1 MPPFNLDTCAR
12 PNILTLKPYR
22 CARDD
27 YADNGT
33 NILLDAN
40 ENAYGPCLSP
50 NALSLSSSLHRY
62 PDPHQRPLKQL
73 LCNLRNSDS
82 SESLPLTPDH
92 LFLGVGSDEAID
104 ALLRCFCEPGR
115 DRILTCPPTYG
126 MYAVSAHIN
135 NVAIHPVPLLDAPSF
150 ALDLPAIYA
159 ALDASAT
166 SPNPIKLI
174 YLCSPGNPTASL
186 LPRADIEHIL
196 AHPSWNGILILDEA
210 YIDFA
215 PDASSLAPLVSTHQN
230 LVVMQTLSKA
240 FGLAAIR
247 LGAAFAS
254 PPVATLL
261 NSLKAPYNISAPTSN
276 LAVAALSPDGLKIMH
291 RNRCQISDQRNR
303 LLRQLPSI
311 PGIGRLRG
319 GTDANFLLYEI
330 LGPDGSPDNAT
341 AQALYERLAQEKG
354 LVVRFRGNEH
364 GCLACLRI
372 TIGTADEV
380 TCLLDALRSQLADIR
395 GTSQLQQ

>member
-40 ENAYGPCLSP
+40 ENAHGP
-50 NALSLSSSLHRY
+50 SLPPQSLMPSSSSLHRY

-73 LCNLRNSDS
+73 LCNLRNSPAS
-82 SESLPLTPDH
+82 ASKPLTPDH

-104 ALLRCFCEPGR
+104 ALLRCFCVPGK

-135 NVAIHPVPLLDAPSF
+135 NVAIYPVALCPAPSF
-150 ALDLPAIYA
+150 ALDLPAIDA
-159 ALDASAT
+159 ALDASAS

-196 AHPSWNGILILDEA
+196 AHPSWNGILVLDEA

-215 PDASSLAPLVSTHQN
+215 PNGSSLAPLVSAYQN

-240 FGLAAIR
+240 FGMAAIR

-254 PPVATLL
+254 PPVASLL
-261 NSLKAPYNISAPTSN
+261 NNLKAPYNISAPTSA
-276 LAVAALSPDGLKIMH
+276 LAAAALSPDGLQIM
-291 RNRCQISDQRNR
+291 RDNRRQIFDQRDR
-303 LLRQLPSI
+303 LLRELPSI

-330 LGPDGSPDNAT
+330 LGPDGSPNNAT
-341 AQALYERLAQEKG
+341 AQALYERLADTKG
-354 LVVRFRGNEH
+354 LIVRFRGNEH

-372 TIGTADEV
+372 TVGTSEEV
-380 TCLLDALRSQLADIR
+380 TRLLEALGSQLADIR
-395 GTSQLQQ
+395 GKS